1 MAYFMIL
8 MCNGYQQLFAYC
20 DSSHNIVLIAK
31 KKQLTLND
39 TMIGKQFYNV
49 PLRIRLST
57 TLAVLSVPR
66 AFHLLGQ

>member
-1 MAYFMIL
+1 MDINNCL
-8 MCNGYQQLFAYC
+8 LDVTLHITCINC
-20 DSSHNIVLIAK
+20 K
-31 KKQLTLND
+31 KKTADSLNY

-49 PLRIRLST
+49 PLKIRLST

>member
-1 MAYFMIL
+1 MIL

-31 KKQLTLND
+31 KQLTLNY

>member
-1 MAYFMIL
+1 MDINNCLLNVTLQIICINCKKTA
-8 MCNGYQQLFAYC
+8 
-20 DSSHNIVLIAK
+20 DS
-31 KKQLTLND
+31 LNY

-49 PLRIRLST
+49 PLKIRLST